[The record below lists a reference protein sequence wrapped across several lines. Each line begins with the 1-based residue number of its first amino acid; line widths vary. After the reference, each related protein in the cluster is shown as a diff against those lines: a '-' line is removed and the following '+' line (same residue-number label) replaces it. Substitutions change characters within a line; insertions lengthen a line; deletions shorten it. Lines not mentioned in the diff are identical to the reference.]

1 MKRKVYKMRGY
12 RAASSEYVTWTSTG
26 TPSSSPPSGPYAGE
40 TLSNTVI
47 DCAVT
52 RIVPTITAITPTVAL
67 RGSGSVAIEIT
78 GTDFFPTSKIY
89 VDGDELV
96 TTFVSGNTLQ
106 ATIPSAKT
114 SSYGQRQVTVV
125 TPNVRRANPIGG
137 TSNAISFDVGVGA
150 TSITPAALTRF
161 SGTSNTVTVG
171 TDIILTAPISARY
184 ILPDGTVLTGTADVV
199 GETSALCYVPEQAI
213 DETGTVT
220 VQVFAEGAYS
230 QIKTFAV
237 NNPSWLGG
245 EYRADRGIVVVSGT
259 TRVSAWQNVEGNTDT
274 NRHLAQA
281 LANRQPTLVSSNV
294 EFNGRPTIQ
303 FDRDGANT
311 YDWMAS
317 GVWNDTG
324 NPIHA
329 PCNHWMV
336 AKNTVNSA
344 VAGTTFS
351 ALSGL
356 NASYSHGFGVTTASG
371 SAKIYSKAA
380 TTPWP
385 TIEATWAA
393 PTVVGMLFNGNTSR
407 VYANAS
413 SSYASVALST
423 FGGGLLYTSYLSSN
437 TASGVEPTNTQV
449 GVSRLTDAVG
459 SWNGPIAHILLSRS
473 KVEDTE
479 NAHVMRY
486 LGRRYGITI
495 T

>member
-12 RAASSEYVTWTSTG
+12 RAASSDYVTWTSTE
-26 TPSSSPPSGPYAGE
+26 TPSSTPPSGPYAGE
-40 TLSNTVI
+40 TLSNVVI
-47 DCAVT
+47 DSAIT
-52 RIVPTITAITPTVAL
+52 RIVPTITAISPTVTIK
-67 RGSGSVAIEIT
+67 GSGSVALEIT

-96 TTFVSGNTLQ
+96 TTFVTSNTLQ
-106 ATIPSAKT
+106 TTIPSTKT
-114 SSYGQRQVTVV
+114 SSYGQRQITVV
-125 TPNVRRANPIGG
+125 TPNVRRTNPIGG
-137 TSNAISFDVGVGA
+137 TSNAVAFDVGVSA
-150 TSITPAALTRF
+150 TSISPAAVTRF
-161 SGTSNTVTVG
+161 SGASNTVTIG

-184 ILPDGTVLTGTADVV
+184 ILPDGTVLTGPADVA

-230 QIKTFAV
+230 ATKTFSV
-237 NNPSWLGG
+237 SNPSWLGA

-259 TRVSAWQNVEGNTDT
+259 TRVSGWQNTEGNTDT

-281 LANRQPTLVSSNV
+281 LTNRQPSLVSSSS
-294 EFNGRPTIQ
+294 EFNGRSIIQ
-303 FDRDGANT
+303 FDRDGTNT

-324 NPIHA
+324 NPIKA
-329 PCNHWMV
+329 PCHHWMA

-380 TTPWP
+380 ATPWP
-385 TIEATWAA
+385 TVNASWAT
-393 PTVVGMLFNGNTSR
+393 PTVVGMLFAGNTSR
-407 VYANAS
+407 IYANAAN
-413 SSYASVALST
+413 SYTSVALST
-423 FGGGLLYTSYLSSN
+423 FGGGLTATSYLASN
-437 TASGVEPTNTQV
+437 TAAGVEPTNTQV

-473 KVEDTE
+473 QVTDTE